1 MLGSGHQPQRIAPNW
16 RVNTMNLSHLTP
28 IEIAIAVA
36 VVVVILLV
44 VAGLVWMRQRMHVR
58 NMQKRFGPEY
68 DRLVAEMGSRKRAE
82 ARLIER
88 ERRVSQYDIH
98 PLSEA
103 DRTRYTQAWQ
113 QVQARFVDDPGDA
126 IAQAD
131 ELLKDVMTSRG
142 YPMADFDR
150 RSADL
155 SVHYPAVVG
164 NYRAGRDIAIRH
176 RDGKA
181 STEDLRQAMIHY
193 RSLFEELVTDDRVQD
208 RRAAA

>member
-1 MLGSGHQPQRIAPNW
+1 
-16 RVNTMNLSHLTP
+16 MNLSHLTP
-28 IEIAIAVA
+28 IQIAIVVA
-36 VVVVILLV
+36 VVVVIVLV
-44 VAGLVWMRQRMHVR
+44 VAGLIWLKRRMHDR
-58 NMQKRFGPEY
+58 QMQRRFGPEY

-88 ERRVSQYDIH
+88 ERRVSEYDIR

-103 DRTRYTQAWQ
+103 DRARYMQAWQ
-113 QVQARFVDDPGDA
+113 KVQARFVDDPGDA
-126 IAQAD
+126 VSQGN

-155 SVHYPAVVG
+155 SVHYPVVVQ
-164 NYRAGRDIAIRH
+164 NYRAGRDIAVRH

-193 RSLFEELVTDDRVQD
+193 RTLFEELVTDDRLAD
-208 RRAAA
+208 KRAAA

>member
-1 MLGSGHQPQRIAPNW
+1 MD
-16 RVNTMNLSHLTP
+16 LSHLSQTQ
-28 IEIAIAVA
+28 IAIGVA
-36 VVVVILLV
+36 VVVIFLLI
-44 VAGLVWMRQRMHVR
+44 VAALVWLSRRLHVSKMR
-58 NMQKRFGPEY
+58 KRYGPEY

-88 ERRVSQYDIH
+88 ERRVSQYDIR

-103 DRTRYTQAWQ
+103 DRARYMQAWHN
-113 QVQARFVDDPGDA
+113 VQARFVDDPGTSIGEADRLLGDA
-126 IAQAD
+126 MAA
-131 ELLKDVMTSRG
+131 RG

-155 SVHYPAVVG
+155 SVHYPEVVQ
-164 NYRAGRDIAIRH
+164 NYRLGHDVAVRH

-193 RSLFEELVTDDRVQD
+193 RALFEELVTGGTPDEPSRVV
-208 RRAAA
+208 A